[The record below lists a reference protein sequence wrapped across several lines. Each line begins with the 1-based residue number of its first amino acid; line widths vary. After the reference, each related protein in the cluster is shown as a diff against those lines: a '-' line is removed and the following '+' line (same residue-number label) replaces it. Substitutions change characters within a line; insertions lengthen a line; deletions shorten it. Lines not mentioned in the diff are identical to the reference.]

1 MKRFAC
7 GAVVPD
13 CDAVFEAD
21 TEEEIL
27 RDVSRHAAEAHGMSE
42 VPPDVIARV
51 RSEIQDI

>member
-27 RDVSRHAAEAHGMSE
+27 RDVSRHAAQAHGMPDVS
-42 VPPDVIARV
+42 PDVIAQV
-51 RSEIQDI
+51 RAAIRDA